1 MLVNSHCIICFTG
14 EKIVKPVC
22 SSQLLPRNCDHQK
35 LCSIIKTVLGLMGE
49 FLSGFPLQIHA
60 LHFIIIKYKWDSNL
74 M

>member
-1 MLVNSHCIICFTG
+1 MMVNYHCIICFTG

-49 FLSGFPLQIHA
+49 LLVFHCKFMLFTLELLNRGNINIL
-60 LHFIIIKYKWDSNL
+60 
-74 M
+74 